1 MKVIAIDGPAGC
13 GKSTVARKVAQ
24 KLGIFYLDSG
34 AIYRTVTLLLLRSKV
49 DISRKNGEM
58 PALLQKRTIDLESV
72 DTGVRVLLNG
82 DDVTRQ
88 IRSPQVTAHVSTV
101 SENKSVR
108 EAVNNKIRALAE
120 NRTVVLEGRDIGTV
134 VFPRADLKI
143 FMSASLKERARRRY
157 EELRAAGVGTSLQEI
172 ELDIARRD
180 KHDSERELAPLRQ
193 AADAIVLDTTNLTI
207 DEAVDFV
214 INAFNKIEHES

>member
-1 MKVIAIDGPAGC
+1 M
-13 GKSTVARKVAQ
+13 ARKVAQ